1 LARYDKLYTGG
12 LVTQKLYFIYKYG
25 IDDIIY
31 EETIFEVNEV
41 KISEIR
47 QRIFSSYVRKIIKYS
62 IIEDNKQLFNYY
74 HAL

>member
-1 LARYDKLYTGG
+1 LARYDKLYTGC